1 MDLLSNPEVIR
12 QLVVGMIS
20 LILSIAVHEFGHAF
34 VADRLGDSL
43 PRYQGRVTLNPLVHA
58 DPVGTYLLPIGG
70 FVLSAMSGYGAH
82 IGFGWGKPVQINP
95 AALSRRFRMKVGHM
109 MVALAGPMMNFL
121 VGTLVLGITLAVAHA
136 GLIRSW
142 ELANAL
148 LSLIILNYTL
158 MFFNLV
164 PVPPLDG
171 SAVIVGFTPRSVA
184 HLMDKLTPY
193 SFMILAALMFT
204 PASKIFLWPAQKMF
218 YFGADVTGLWPALAH
233 SLRGVQ

>member
-1 MDLLSNPEVIR
+1 MGDLSPERIR
-12 QLVVGMIS
+12 TIVVGMIVF
-20 LILSIAVHEFGHAF
+20 ILSIAVHEFGHAF

-121 VGTLVLGITLAVAHA
+121 FGTLVLGITLAVAHA